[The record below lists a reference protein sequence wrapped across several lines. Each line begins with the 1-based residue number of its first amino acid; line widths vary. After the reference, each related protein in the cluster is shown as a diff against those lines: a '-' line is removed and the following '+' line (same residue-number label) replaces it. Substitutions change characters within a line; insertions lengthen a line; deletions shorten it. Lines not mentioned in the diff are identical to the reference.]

1 MAMNWGNVQEMEHQ
15 ITGFQQEQIG
25 LERVDYAIFFLSS
38 AIRKKGEG
46 KRGWFPHRQE
56 VIDTEPCIKKETDFL
71 EFLANF

>member
-46 KRGWFPHRQE
+46 KRG
-56 VIDTEPCIKKETDFL
+56 
-71 EFLANF
+71 